1 MTIDALRGKPP
12 GMSRLVLGLQIVENQ
27 DMVVEDGITIVKRS
41 WRERIFSR
49 PWRPL
54 QRTKEIIRFVPDPY
68 VYLIRDRNIIIAH
81 PITVIKLHQE
91 IQKREEEK

>member
-1 MTIDALRGKPP
+1 MTIDALKGKPP
-12 GMSRLVLGLQIVENQ
+12 GMSRLALGLQIIENKN
-27 DMVVEDGITIVKRS
+27 MVIEDGTTIIKRS

-54 QRTKEIIRFVPDPY
+54 QRTREITRFVPDPD

-81 PITVIKLHQE
+81 PVTVTKLHQE
-91 IQKREEEK
+91 IQKREEE